1 LFGLIMV
8 VPVAIVFLFAQRYVI
23 GGAFTGSVKG

>member
-1 LFGLIMV
+1 